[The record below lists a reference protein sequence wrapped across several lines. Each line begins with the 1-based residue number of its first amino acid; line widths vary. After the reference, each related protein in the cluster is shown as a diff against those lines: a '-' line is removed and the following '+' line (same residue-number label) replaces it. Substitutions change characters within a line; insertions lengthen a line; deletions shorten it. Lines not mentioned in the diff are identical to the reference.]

1 MITEDEFYKAVSEHP
16 SVKVA
21 FEKAVNAYV
30 KMHEPKLGWFTLSK
44 WTFEFSHAGS
54 QLLTIFG
61 TATGHRR
68 PASDTDSLVAI
79 VREEAKMQAF
89 AGTPYGSQLFWEHLR
104 RLRPEMLPQKQE
116 AAFDE
121 RDDKSHPVSQG

>member
-1 MITEDEFYKAVSEHP
+1 MITENEFYKAVSEYP

-44 WTFEFSHAGS
+44 RTFEFSHAGS

-79 VREEAKMQAF
+79 VREEANMRKLYGKYYNDQVREQLQLMEKQRREIYRR
-89 AGTPYGSQLFWEHLR
+89 AGQPL
-104 RLRPEMLPQKQE
+104 
-116 AAFDE
+116 D
-121 RDDKSHPVSQG
+121 